1 MDVKSFRRALIA
13 VGLTAGLGLSAAS
26 FAASDTHS
34 DTVGAAIT
42 DTAITT
48 KVKAKFIGVDRLK
61 NSDIS
66 VSTANGVVS
75 LTGTASS
82 ADAKSAAETIA
93 RSVDGVKSVEDDLKA
108 PSIAHDVSSSTHKAA
123 KEIKRVMSDSW
134 ITTKVKSEI
143 AADSLSKGFDVS
155 VTTKHGVV
163 ALSGILASEQAVDH
177 VKRIVEKVKGVK
189 RVDTSALKISST

>member
-1 MDVKSFRRALIA
+1 MDVKLFRRTLIA
-13 VGLTAGLGLSAAS
+13 VGLTAGLGLSATS

-75 LTGTASS
+75 LTGTASN

-93 RSVDGVKSVEDDLKA
+93 RSVDGVKSVEDNLKA
-108 PSIAHDVSSSTHKAA
+108 PSITRDVSSSTHKAV
-123 KEIKRVMSDSW
+123 KETKRVMSDSW

-163 ALSGILASEQAVDH
+163 ALSGTLASEQAVDH
-177 VKRIVEKVKGVK
+177 VKKIAGKVKGVK
-189 RVDTSALKISST
+189 RVDTSELKISST